1 MKNLILIAAPGA
13 GKGTLAKDLKE
24 KYNYTHIS
32 TGDLLREAASK
43 GDELGNKI
51 HEIQTKG
58 MLVPDEIVAS
68 ALKNRLMEDDCS
80 NGYILDGYPRT
91 VKQAEMYD
99 KILEELNKDLGVVI
113 VLDIEKE
120 LLVERITGRRLCHGC
135 GAIYNIY
142 NPELTPKNEGTC
154 DKCGGELY
162 QRSDDNLESLETRY
176 NTYIEK
182 TQPLIDYYNNKK
194 CLYRV
199 NSNFGA
205 KETLKQVTELLE
217 KLGDSVDKD

>member
-24 KYNYTHIS
+24 KYGYTHIS
-32 TGDLLREAASK
+32 TGDLLREAAAK

-51 HEIQTKG
+51 HETLTKG
-58 MLVPDEIVAS
+58 EFVSDDIVLA
-68 ALKNRLMEDDCS
+68 ALKNRLMNDDCE

-99 KILEELNKDLGVVI
+99 DIVKEINKDLGMVI
-113 VLDIEKE
+113 VLDIDKE
-120 LLVERITGRRLCHGC
+120 LLIERITGRRLCRGC
-135 GAIYNIY
+135 DAIYNIY
-142 NPELTPKNEGTC
+142 NPELSPKDEHTC

-182 TQPLIDYYNNKK
+182 TQPLIDYYNNKN

-199 NSNFGA
+199 SSNEGS
-205 KETLKQVTELLE
+205 KVTLKRVIELLE
-217 KLGDSVDKD
+217 TQGDSVDKN

>member
-13 GKGTLAKDLKE
+13 GKGTLAKELKE

-51 HEIQTKG
+51 QEILTKG
-58 MLVPDEIVAS
+58 EFVSDDIVLA
-68 ALKNRLMEDDCS
+68 ALKNRLMEADCE

-91 VKQAEMYD
+91 VKQAETYD
-99 KILEELNKDLGVVI
+99 EVVKELNKDLGIVI
-113 VLDIEKE
+113 VLDIDKE
-120 LLVERITGRRLCHGC
+120 LLIERITGRRLCRGC
-135 GAIYNIY
+135 DAIYNIY
-142 NPELTPKNEGTC
+142 NPELSPKDEHTC

-182 TQPLIDYYNNKK
+182 TQPLIDYYNDKN

-199 NSNFGA
+199 SSNEGS
-205 KETLKQVTELLE
+205 KVTLEQVIELLE
-217 KLGDSVDKD
+217 KQGDSVDKN

>member
-24 KYNYTHIS
+24 KYHYTHIS
-32 TGDLLREAASK
+32 TGDLLREAAAK

-51 HEIQTKG
+51 HEMQTKG
-58 MLVPDEIVAS
+58 LLVTDEIVAS
-68 ALKNRLMEDDCS
+68 ALKNRLMSDDCN

-99 KILEELNKDLGVVI
+99 EILKELHKDLGLVI

-120 LLVERITGRRLCHGC
+120 LLIERITGRRLCRGC
-135 GAIYNIY
+135 DAIYNIY
-142 NPELTPKNEGTC
+142 NPELAPKDEHVC

-176 NTYIEK
+176 STYIEK

-199 NSNFGA
+199 NSSSGS
-205 KETLKQVTELLE
+205 KETLRQVTELLE
-217 KLGDSVDKD
+217 KLGDSVDKN

>member
-24 KYNYTHIS
+24 QYNYVHIS
-32 TGDLLREAASK
+32 TGDLLREAAAK
-43 GDELGNKI
+43 GDEFGKQI
-51 HEIQTKG
+51 HEMQTKG
-58 MLVPDEIVAS
+58 LLVTDEIVAN
-68 ALKNRLMEDDCS
+68 ALKNRLMEDDCN

-91 VKQAEMYD
+91 VKQAEIYD
-99 KILEELNKDLGVVI
+99 KIVSELNKDLGLVI
-113 VLDIEKE
+113 VLDIDKE
-120 LLVERITGRRLCHGC
+120 LLIERITGRRLCRGC
-135 GAIYNIY
+135 DAIYNIY
-142 NPELTPKNEGTC
+142 NPELSPKDEHTC

-176 NTYIEK
+176 STYLEK

-199 NSNFGA
+199 NSNTGS
-205 KETLKQVTELLE
+205 KETLRQVTELLE
-217 KLGDSVDKD
+217 KIGDSVDKD

>member
-1 MKNLILIAAPGA
+1 MVNLILIAAPGA

-24 KYNYTHIS
+24 KYNYVHIS

-51 HEIQTKG
+51 NEMQTKG
-58 MLVPDEIVAS
+58 LLVTDEIVRD
-68 ALKNRLMEDDCS
+68 ALKNRLMKSDCN

-99 KILEELNKDLGVVI
+99 EIVSELNKDLGLVI
-113 VLDIEKE
+113 VLDIDKE
-120 LLVERITGRRLCHGC
+120 SLIERITGRRLCHDC

-142 NPELTPKNEGTC
+142 NPELKPKKENTC

-176 NTYIEK
+176 STYIEK
-182 TQPLIDYYNNKK
+182 TQPLIEYYNNKN
-194 CLYRV
+194 CLYKI
-199 NSNFGA
+199 NSSSCP
-205 KETLKQVTELLE
+205 KEALRQVTELLE

>member
-32 TGDLLREAASK
+32 TGDLLREAAAK
-43 GDELGNKI
+43 GDELGKKI
-51 HEIQTKG
+51 HEMQTKG
-58 MLVPDEIVAS
+58 LLVTDEIVAN

-99 KILEELNKDLGVVI
+99 EIVRELNKDLGLVI
-113 VLDIEKE
+113 VLDIDKE
-120 LLVERITGRRLCHGC
+120 LLVERITGRRLCRGC
-135 GAIYNIY
+135 DAIYNIY
-142 NPELTPKNEGTC
+142 NPELKPKDEHTC

-176 NTYIEK
+176 NTYLEK

-199 NSNFGA
+199 NSNFGS
-205 KETLKQVTELLE
+205 KETFKQVTELLE
-217 KLGDSVDKD
+217 NLGDSVDKN